1 MLALFAVAGG
11 VIVYRR
17 RKKNK
22 AAESDSHRRKN
33 LDLEDDGADEDY
45 GYELPQNQR
54 VQNVGFGGSG
64 AVVETGRKRTNSLK
78 AAEAHAETKAD
89 EPRLQNSKEFV

>member
-1 MLALFAVAGG
+1 MFAIAGG
-11 VIVYRR
+11 VIVYIR

-22 AAESDSHRRKN
+22 ATESASHRRKN
-33 LDLEDDGADEDY
+33 LDIEDDGADEDY
-45 GYELPQNQR
+45 GYELPSNQR

-64 AVVETGRKRTNSLK
+64 AAVETGRKRAGSLK
-78 AAEAHAETKAD
+78 AAEAQAEIKAD